1 MPSMTNR
8 QSVAAN
14 ASVVNVF
21 ADALHYR
28 LKGFAR
34 ILLYGTAS
42 AVGLNASL
50 YIGDELFLDDQEVS
64 AQNRMPLV
72 PDDFVVEAAGRPGDE
87 IVVRWRNTT
96 VGAITGFVRVD
107 IQPIGPQA

>member
-1 MPSMTNR
+1 MTNR

-14 ASVVNVF
+14 ATVVNIF

-28 LKGFAR
+28 LKGLCKV
-34 ILLYGTAS
+34 LLYATAS

-50 YIGDELFLDDQEVS
+50 YVSDELFLDDQEVS

-72 PDDFVVEAAGRPGDE
+72 PDDFVCEAAGKAGDE

-96 VGAITGFVRVD
+96 AGAITGFVRID